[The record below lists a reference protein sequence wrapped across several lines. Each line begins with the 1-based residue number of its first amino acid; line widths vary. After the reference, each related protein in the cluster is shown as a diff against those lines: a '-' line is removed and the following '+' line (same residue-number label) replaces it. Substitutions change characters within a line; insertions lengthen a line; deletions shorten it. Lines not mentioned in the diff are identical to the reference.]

1 MVQKIR
7 SNQTDF
13 TSDDDAILLP
23 KGTSAQGATVT
34 AGALRYNT
42 TTGRLEV

>member
-13 TSDDDAILLP
+13 TSDDELHITSNESTSIVDIAIIIE
-23 KGTSAQGATVT
+23 
-34 AGALRYNT
+34 N
-42 TTGRLEV
+42 